1 MANFV
6 GSHDDSG
13 ETARV
18 FDDGNAV
25 DLFQSFVDHTSS
37 ADVGES

>member
-18 FDDGNAV
+18 FDDGHAV

>member
-13 ETARV
+13 ETAGV
-18 FDDGNAV
+18 FDDGHAV
-25 DLFQSFVDHTSS
+25 DLFKSFVDHTGST
-37 ADVGES
+37 DVGES